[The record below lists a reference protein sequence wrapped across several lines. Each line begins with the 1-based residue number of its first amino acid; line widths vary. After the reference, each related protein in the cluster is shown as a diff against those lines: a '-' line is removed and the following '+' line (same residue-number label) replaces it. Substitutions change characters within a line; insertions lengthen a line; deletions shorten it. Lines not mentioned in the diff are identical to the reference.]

1 MRVPWRGTPRPP
13 AALDDRRWEEEWRR
27 RRIRHPG
34 GFDPG
39 NSTIMHDYAR
49 LDTIM
54 HDFLLRFRLRLACGG
69 QESFHLSSGC
79 RSYRGR
85 DGGQG
90 LAGGVRSDLAI
101 FFAFRHKKYFFLP
114 LLTFIDLYPPLLGG
128 WHRRRRGAG
137 AGPTEAS
144 ARHFGARPAI
154 VRRSQTAA
162 TTEATA
168 RHFGAK
174 PPARRRTECRPGRR

>member
-1 MRVPWRGTPRPP
+1 
-13 AALDDRRWEEEWRR
+13 
-27 RRIRHPG
+27 
-34 GFDPG
+34 
-39 NSTIMHDYAR
+39 MHDYAR

-114 LLTFIDLYPPLLGG
+114 LLTFIDLYPPLLGWSG
-128 WHRRRRGAG
+128 AEGDAGRRTAGRKRVRATLAQDPPRGGGRNAVPADADDCRPILMLLTGVSHSEGIVKAYLEKSAG
-137 AGPTEAS
+137 ADERGLA
-144 ARHFGARPAI
+144 
-154 VRRSQTAA
+154 
-162 TTEATA
+162 
-168 RHFGAK
+168 
-174 PPARRRTECRPGRR
+174 